1 MWGAKRGPLNIS
13 NYFSLMTKLRNRERG
28 PLPCPER
35 MSSEQARRLSQS
47 DIISMFSFTET
58 FQRLLN
64 RNPIIIMP
72 FNKISLDNL
81 ILLSTVFII
90 IELIKM
96 FSQSG
101 SPSSFSELP
110 TLIRAG
116 AKISQW
122 VSVWAVAGDS
132 TARSSHNHGPGE
144 QRGRGPPFHQ
154 RYRSRCHRGV
164 LWADGQDQVPDGGAG
179 SSRGSSQS
187 KGNIQKEPP
196 GPEGEKKLQRGLWLR
211 GRVVEL

>member
-1 MWGAKRGPLNIS
+1 MGPLNIS

-96 FSQSG
+96 FSQS
-101 SPSSFSELP
+101 S
-110 TLIRAG
+110 
-116 AKISQW
+116 
-122 VSVWAVAGDS
+122 
-132 TARSSHNHGPGE
+132 
-144 QRGRGPPFHQ
+144 
-154 RYRSRCHRGV
+154 
-164 LWADGQDQVPDGGAG
+164 
-179 SSRGSSQS
+179 
-187 KGNIQKEPP
+187 
-196 GPEGEKKLQRGLWLR
+196 
-211 GRVVEL
+211 